1 MSSENTDNTP
11 VYVSGRKTPPFA
23 QAAHWVLV
31 SDEISPSAKALYAV
45 LCGLLAKGERDTFAS
60 REALAG
66 ILGCSDR
73 SVWNWTKEL
82 EKINAITVEVHKNR
96 DGRANVYHVHEL
108 PPPGY
113 EGVMSLWAKRD
124 EVVSGIADRKKAKT
138 EAEENSSS
146 PGVRQNLPD
155 PNGNSNP
162 EGGPAIFAGGV
173 RQYLPTTQ

>member
-1 MSSENTDNTP
+1 
-11 VYVSGRKTPPFA
+11 
-23 QAAHWVLV
+23 
-31 SDEISPSAKALYAV
+31 
-45 LCGLLAKGERDTFAS
+45 DTFAS

-82 EKINAITVEVHKNR
+82 VKINAITVEVHKNR

-138 EAEENSSS
+138 KDGENPSS

-155 PNGNSNP
+155 PNQNGET
-162 EGGPAIFAGGV
+162 EGGAAKSAGGV
-173 RQYLPTTQ
+173 RQNLPEGSGNICRPPNNGVQ